1 MGTNDYST
9 VATLFRHNLWANLT
23 LFELCAKLSEA
34 QLDTKIVGTYG
45 SIRETLQHITT
56 SERSY
61 ITRIVTG
68 KPYRHTQG
76 QMTVS
81 EMIEMLRGN
90 GDLYINNAP
99 KVQAN
104 DQVEVDWEGT
114 PRMLPCSVLLT
125 QAINHATEHRAQ
137 IMTTLTQIGIQPP
150 DLDGWSFFDVSEP
163 M

>member
-1 MGTNDYST
+1 MTTHDYSF
-9 VATLFRHNLWANLT
+9 VSTLFRHNLWANLT
-23 LFELCAKLSEA
+23 LFEVCAKLSDA
-34 QLDTKIVGTYG
+34 QLDAKIIGTYG
-45 SIRETLQHITT
+45 SIRDMLQHIAT

-61 ITRIVTG
+61 ITRITTG
-68 KPYRHTQG
+68 KRHKSTEG
-76 QMTVS
+76 QLSVS
-81 EMIEMLRGN
+81 EMLEIIRTAGEQYLAA
-90 GDLYINNAP
+90 AP
-99 KVQAN
+99 QVKAN

-114 PRMLPCSVLLT
+114 PRMIPCSILLT